1 LAEKVIDLWRRH
13 EERLLGQQLELFQNL
28 LESKKEA
35 DEQSNRNRL
44 QILCPRCF
52 PEMDLLFIACLKDNE
67 LWIIGG
73 WRWLEQRLMY
83 RELMQREKQ
92 KREEESAQL
101 DFLSALRI
109 AA

>member
-1 LAEKVIDLWRRH
+1 MIDVWRRH

-35 DEQSNRNRL
+35 DEQRNRNRL

-52 PEMDLLFIACLKDNE
+52 SEMELLFVAYLKDNE
-67 LWIIGG
+67 LWVIGG
-73 WRWLEQRLMY
+73 WRWLEQRLMC
-83 RELMQREKQ
+83 REIMQRERQ
-92 KREEESAQL
+92 KREAEFAQL
-101 DFLSALRI
+101 NFLSELRI

>member
-1 LAEKVIDLWRRH
+1 VIDVWRCH

-35 DEQSNRNRL
+35 DEQRNRNRL
-44 QILCPRCF
+44 QILCPRCRS
-52 PEMDLLFIACLKDNE
+52 EMELFSIAYLKGNE
-67 LWIIGG
+67 LWVIGG
-73 WRWLEQRLMY
+73 WHWLERRLMY
-83 RELMQREKQ
+83 REMMQRERQ